1 MRFSTL
7 AWQISRGEPGDGNAD
22 AGPHRRQ
29 FFEKRR
35 MDNEKKVKVIDKLRK
50 KNCHWYM
57 PILVKEIQ
65 ML

>member
-1 MRFSTL
+1 MKNQLIDHNVLKELNET
-7 AWQISRGEPGDGNAD
+7 AVV
-22 AGPHRRQ
+22 
-29 FFEKRR
+29 R